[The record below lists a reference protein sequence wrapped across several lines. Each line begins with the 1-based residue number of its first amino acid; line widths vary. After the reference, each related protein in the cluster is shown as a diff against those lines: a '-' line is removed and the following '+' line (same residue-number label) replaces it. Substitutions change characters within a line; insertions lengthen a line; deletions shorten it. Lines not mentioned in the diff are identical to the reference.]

1 MLDTLRDGDPGFHH
15 LTARSTAGKL
25 LLQARMRV
33 RLDVQYVVPAI
44 AGDLAKVRGVSVQG
58 IFYQDHRQIVV
69 AFSQSIAQPLGDVAL
84 AIALFRSVPRKI
96 GSKSSG
102 KTSRQSGTGGS
113 SFRSTQGL
121 VGGKASQPSLRGLQ
135 GKLRAAEI
143 GLRVGQ
149 VMTTLDCSKCH

>member
-102 KTSRQSGTGGS
+102 KTSRSQAPEALLSEARKGS
-113 SFRSTQGL
+113 SAGRRASRAY
-121 VGGKASQPSLRGLQ
+121 GGCKESCVRQKSDLEW
-135 GKLRAAEI
+135 GK
-143 GLRVGQ
+143 
-149 VMTTLDCSKCH
+149 